1 MANDRELSSTPQPGP
16 SQSNLDAR
24 QADET
29 RDPEF
34 EIPDPEQVD
43 RDIEQ
48 AERIFGQKKKD
59 EPEKDDRA
67 A

>member
-1 MANDRELSSTPQPGP
+1 MANEREVSNTPQPGA
-16 SQSNLDAR
+16 SQSNLSAR

-29 RDPEF
+29 RDPEY

-48 AERIFGQKKKD
+48 AERIFGQKKD
-59 EPEKDDRA
+59 APRKDDTA

>member
-1 MANDRELSSTPQPGP
+1 MANDRELSSTPQPGA

-48 AERIFGQKKKD
+48 AERIFGRNKD
-59 EPEKDDRA
+59 APRRDDTA

>member
-1 MANDRELSSTPQPGP
+1 MANDRQTSNTPQPSA
-16 SQSNLDAR
+16 SQSDLDAR

-34 EIPDPEQVD
+34 EIPDSEQVE

-48 AERIFGQKKKD
+48 AERIFGEKKQPNKSD
-59 EPEKDDRA
+59 KA

>member
-1 MANDRELSSTPQPGP
+1 MMANDRELSSTPQPDA
-16 SQSNLDAR
+16 SQSNLNA

-29 RDPEF
+29 HDPEF

-48 AERIFGQKKKD
+48 AERIFGQKKD
-59 EPEKDDRA
+59 EPKKDDRA

>member
-1 MANDRELSSTPQPGP
+1 MANDKETSNTPQPGA
-16 SQSNLDAR
+16 SQSDRNAR
-24 QADET
+24 QEDET

-34 EIPDPEQVD
+34 EIPDSEQVE

-48 AERIFGQKKKD
+48 AERIFGEKKQ
-59 EPEKDDRA
+59 EPKTDKA

>member
-1 MANDRELSSTPQPGP
+1 MANEREVSNTPQPGP
-16 SQSNLDAR
+16 SQSNFDAR

-29 RDPEF
+29 HDPEF
-34 EIPDPEQVD
+34 EIPDPEQVE

-48 AERIFGQKKKD
+48 AERIFGRKEQD
-59 EPEKDDRA
+59 PNKDDRA

>member
-1 MANDRELSSTPQPGP
+1 MANDREVSNTPQPSA
-16 SQSNLDAR
+16 SQSNLNAR

-34 EIPDPEQVD
+34 EIPDTEQVE

-48 AERIFGQKKKD
+48 AERIFGEKKQESKKSD
-59 EPEKDDRA
+59 KA

>member
-1 MANDRELSSTPQPGP
+1 MANDREVNNTPQPGA
-16 SQSNLDAR
+16 SQSNLNAH

-48 AERIFGQKKKD
+48 AERIFGQKKDAPK
-59 EPEKDDRA
+59 KDDRA

>member
-1 MANDRELSSTPQPGP
+1 MANEREVSNTPQPGA
-16 SQSNLDAR
+16 SQSNLSAR

-43 RDIEQ
+43 HDIEQ
-48 AERIFGQKKKD
+48 AERIFGRNKD
-59 EPEKDDRA
+59 APRKDDTA

>member
-1 MANDRELSSTPQPGP
+1 MANDRQTSNTPQPSA
-16 SQSNLDAR
+16 SQSELDAR

-34 EIPDPEQVD
+34 EIPDPEQVE

-48 AERIFGQKKKD
+48 AERIFGEKKQQPNKSD
-59 EPEKDDRA
+59 KA

>member
-1 MANDRELSSTPQPGP
+1 MMGDTRNPQDERDRPNRAG
-16 SQSNLDAR
+16 A
-24 QADET
+24 T

-48 AERIFGQKKKD
+48 AERLYREQEQEKK
-59 EPEKDDRA
+59 PA

>member
-1 MANDRELSSTPQPGP
+1 MANDKETSNTEQPGA
-16 SQSNLDAR
+16 SQSDRNAR
-24 QADET
+24 QADDT

-34 EIPDPEQVD
+34 EIPDTEQVE

-48 AERIFGQKKKD
+48 AERIFGEKKQESKKSD
-59 EPEKDDRA
+59 KA

>member
-1 MANDRELSSTPQPGP
+1 MANDKEVSNTPQPSA
-16 SQSNLDAR
+16 SQSNLNAGDT
-24 QADET
+24 DET

-48 AERIFGQKKKD
+48 AERIFGQKKP
-59 EPEKDDRA
+59 EPKKDDRA

>member
-1 MANDRELSSTPQPGP
+1 MANDRETSSTPQPSA
-16 SQSNLDAR
+16 SQSNLNAR

-29 RDPEF
+29 HDPEF
-34 EIPDPEQVD
+34 EIPDPEQVE

-48 AERIFGQKKKD
+48 AERIFGEKKQ
-59 EPEKDDRA
+59 PPDRSDKA

>member
-1 MANDRELSSTPQPGP
+1 MANEREVSNTPQPGA
-16 SQSNLDAR
+16 SQSNLNAR
-24 QADET
+24 QPDET
-29 RDPEF
+29 HDPEF

-48 AERIFGQKKKD
+48 AERIFGQKKDAPKG
-59 EPEKDDRA
+59 DDRA

>member
-1 MANDRELSSTPQPGP
+1 MANEREVSNTPQPGA
-16 SQSNLDAR
+16 SQSNLSAR
-24 QADET
+24 EADET

-43 RDIEQ
+43 RDTEQ
-48 AERIFGQKKKD
+48 AERTFGRNKD
-59 EPEKDDRA
+59 APRKDDTA

>member
-1 MANDRELSSTPQPGP
+1 MANDRESTNTPQPGA
-16 SQSNLDAR
+16 SQSDQSR

-34 EIPDPEQVD
+34 EIPDSEQVE
-43 RDIEQ
+43 REIEQ
-48 AERIFGQKKKD
+48 AERIFGNKKD
-59 EPEKDDRA
+59 EPKKGDKA

>member
-1 MANDRELSSTPQPGP
+1 MANDRELSSTPQPGA
-16 SQSNLDAR
+16 SQSNLNAR

-48 AERIFGQKKKD
+48 AERIFGQKKDAPK
-59 EPEKDDRA
+59 KDDRA

>member
-1 MANDRELSSTPQPGP
+1 MADEK
-16 SQSNLDAR
+16 NLDQNPMR
-24 QADET
+24 RTPADET

-43 RDIEQ
+43 KDIEE
-48 AERIFGQKKKD
+48 ARRNYGQGPEHKK
-59 EPEKDDRA
+59 PA

>member
-1 MANDRELSSTPQPGP
+1 MANERELSNTPQPGA
-16 SQSNLDAR
+16 SQSNLNVR

-29 RDPEF
+29 HDPEF

-48 AERIFGQKKKD
+48 AERIFGEKKQ
-59 EPEKDDRA
+59 EPKKDDRA

>member
-1 MANDRELSSTPQPGP
+1 MANDQEVSNTPQPGP
-16 SQSNLDAR
+16 SQSNLNAR

-48 AERIFGQKKKD
+48 AERIFGQKKQ
-59 EPEKDDRA
+59 EPKKDDRA

>member
-1 MANDRELSSTPQPGP
+1 MANERELSSTPQPSA
-16 SQSNLDAR
+16 SQSNLNAR
-24 QADET
+24 QPDET
-29 RDPEF
+29 HDPEF

-48 AERIFGQKKKD
+48 AERIFGQKKD
-59 EPEKDDRA
+59 EPKKDDRA

>member
-1 MANDRELSSTPQPGP
+1 MANERELSNTPQPGA
-16 SQSNLDAR
+16 SQSNLNA
-24 QADET
+24 QANET

-48 AERIFGQKKKD
+48 AERIFGQKKDAPK
-59 EPEKDDRA
+59 KDDRA

>member
-1 MANDRELSSTPQPGP
+1 MANDRELSSTPQPDAF
-16 SQSNLDAR
+16 QFNLNAR

-29 RDPEF
+29 HDPEF

-43 RDIEQ
+43 REIEQ
-48 AERIFGQKKKD
+48 AERIFGQKKD
-59 EPEKDDRA
+59 EPKKDDRA

>member
-1 MANDRELSSTPQPGP
+1 MANEREVSNTPQPGAP
-16 SQSNLDAR
+16 QSNLNAR
-24 QADET
+24 GADET
-29 RDPEF
+29 HDPEF

-48 AERIFGQKKKD
+48 AERIFGQRKD
-59 EPEKDDRA
+59 EPKKDDKA